1 MHYLLVTQSNL
12 TKWIEMLKKC
22 FQGKSILFY
31 NETKMAIKKEK
42 FVYILRSAHNLAG
55 REHSNAVRR
64 MLDEAYE
71 I

>member
-31 NETKMAIKKEK
+31 NGTKMAIKKK
-42 FVYILRSAHNLAG
+42 IVYILRSAHNLAG
-55 REHSNAVRR
+55 REHSNVVRR